1 MERLEEDM
9 SETDVKMEKVKIEVT
24 EMGDKVK
31 ELELV
36 LKDQRMKPNVVG

>member
-1 MERLEEDM
+1 M

-36 LKDQRMKPNVVG
+36 LKDQRMKANVVG